1 MKSLFGRNIYKNP
14 YSKQSSRNGI
24 LLSKRVVVAVRWVRE
39 DLEDIQAYRPGKRIS
54 EVRQELGLKEIF
66 KLSSNESP
74 LPPFKS
80 AQSAMAEAVG
90 GLNRYPDSGSSLLK
104 NKLSGLLDL
113 PRETL
118 AIGNGSNELIR
129 LLAQVV
135 LSPGDEVVM
144 ADPSF
149 LVYPIVTAI
158 MSASA
163 VKVPLNNMKHD
174 LKAMAAQI
182 TDKTKLIFVCNPNN
196 PTGTIVHAGEIND
209 FLKLV
214 PEDVLVCF
222 DEAYH
227 EYVNDSEYRT
237 ALDFRTDH
245 QNIVVLRTFSKIYSL
260 AGARIG
266 YGVVPAEILEAI
278 DKVRE
283 PFNINTPAQVGA
295 AASLDDQNE
304 VNARSQSNQEQRKR
318 LEEALDRLGMRRS
331 ESQTNFVYFNPGIP
345 PMRAF
350 ETLKAEGLI
359 VRVLGDNEYIRA
371 TLGTDQENTK
381 LIKVLESLA

>member
-1 MKSLFGRNIYKNP
+1 
-14 YSKQSSRNGI
+14 
-24 LLSKRVVVAVRWVRE
+24 
-39 DLEDIQAYRPGKRIS
+39 
-54 EVRQELGLKEIF
+54 
-66 KLSSNESP
+66 
-74 LPPFKS
+74 
-80 AQSAMAEAVG
+80 
-90 GLNRYPDSGSSLLK
+90 
-104 NKLSGLLDL
+104 
-113 PRETL
+113 
-118 AIGNGSNELIR
+118 
-129 LLAQVV
+129 
-135 LSPGDEVVM
+135 
-144 ADPSF
+144 
-149 LVYPIVTAI
+149 
-158 MSASA
+158 
-163 VKVPLNNMKHD
+163 
-174 LKAMAAQI
+174 
-182 TDKTKLIFVCNPNN
+182 
-196 PTGTIVHAGEIND
+196 
-209 FLKLV
+209 
-214 PEDVLVCF
+214 
-222 DEAYH
+222 
-227 EYVNDSEYRT
+227 
-237 ALDFRTDH
+237 
-245 QNIVVLRTFSKIYSL
+245 VLRTFSKIYSL